1 MSPSPDSVPTD
12 GDPVTIRVI
21 PWPDA
26 TIDRLGFAAHSAY
39 VEWCWLPRI
48 GPSGTWAYRRLVGG
62 FETSPEG
69 YDLDLVE
76 LARSLGLGTGVSRNA
91 PVSRTLGRLCAFGLA
106 TAPAERTIAV
116 RRKAPPLTA
125 RQLERLTPRLKRV
138 HASLMARHQAA
149 PPA

>member
-1 MSPSPDSVPTD
+1 MSPSPDAVRPD
-12 GDPVTIRVI
+12 GAPVTIRVI

-26 TIDRLGFAAHSAY
+26 TIDRVGFGAHSAY

-48 GPSGTWAYRRLVGG
+48 GPSGTWAYRRLVSG

-69 YDLDLVE
+69 YDVDLVE

-91 PVSRTLGRLCAFGLA
+91 PVSRTLARLCAFGLA

-125 RQLERLTPRLKRV
+125 RQLDWLSPRLQRV
-138 HASLMARHQAA
+138 HASLIARHR
-149 PPA
+149 PALPA